1 MKKIASIV
9 SSVILISILLSSCAS
24 QKNGLAIKRKYNKGY
39 YIAHNHKKNNESVK
53 DNNTDKVVKVTESKK
68 VNVVEVEL
76 PPVKTILSV
85 VNSEKL
91 PAVKAEKI
99 NEVKYNSVV
108 VDSKVITAS
117 LGKTNLKVSH
127 KTIDIVKQKK
137 STTTTGGDVDSMTIL
152 LIIFCF
158 FPILSLIAMYLHDGE
173 SITLNFWI
181 NLLLYLTFIGWII
194 FGVLVVLDVVNL
206 A

>member
-1 MKKIASIV
+1 MKKVGSIL
-9 SSVILISILLSSCAS
+9 SVVVLVGILLSSCAS

-39 YIAHNHKKNNESVK
+39 YIAHNHKKSNESTKHRNSDKLVK
-53 DNNTDKVVKVTESKK
+53 TAEVKKSDVIEL
-68 VNVVEVEL
+68 EL
-76 PPVKTILSV
+76 PPVKTIISS
-85 VNSEKL
+85 VNSESL
-91 PAVKAEKI
+91 PVVKAEKI
-99 NEVKYNSVV
+99 NEVKYNSVL

-117 LGKTNLKVSH
+117 VGKTDLKVSH
-127 KTIDIVKQKK
+127 KTIDIVKQKN
-137 STTTTGGDVDSMTIL
+137 STTTSGGDVDSMTIL
-152 LIIFCF
+152 LVIFCF
-158 FPILSLIAMYLHDGE
+158 FPILSLVAMYLHDGK